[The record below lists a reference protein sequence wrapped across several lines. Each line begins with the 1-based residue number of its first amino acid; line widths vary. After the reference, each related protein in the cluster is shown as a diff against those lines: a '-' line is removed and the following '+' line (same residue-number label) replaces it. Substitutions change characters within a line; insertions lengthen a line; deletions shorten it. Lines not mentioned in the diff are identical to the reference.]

1 MADFRNREDWER
13 TANVMAL
20 IANCNRDP
28 KKRPSPY
35 SPGEFGRYARATAT
49 GGITVTKETIGLMR
63 AEFENGVSH
72 NRKG

>member
-35 SPGEFGRYARATAT
+35 GPGEFGRYARATST

-63 AEFENGVSH
+63 AEFENSVSQ

>member
-35 SPGEFGRYARATAT
+35 SPAEFGRYARATAT
-49 GGITVTKETIGLMR
+49 AGITVTKETIGLMR